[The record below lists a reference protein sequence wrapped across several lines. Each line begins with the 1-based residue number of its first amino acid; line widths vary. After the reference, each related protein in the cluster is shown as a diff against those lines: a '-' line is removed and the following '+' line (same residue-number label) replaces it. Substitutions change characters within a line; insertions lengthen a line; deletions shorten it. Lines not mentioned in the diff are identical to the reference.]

1 MRAFTQAAVLAF
13 TIVIL
18 APPAAAQQPKAG
30 FTEQRTEGGTAVTFD
45 DDLAK
50 GSTFDPMGQI
60 VRAPP
65 RAMRVWLLR
74 PRYNFVGEMLK
85 SVENL

>member
-1 MRAFTQAAVLAF
+1 MRAFTKAAVVAF
-13 TIVIL
+13 TIVVV
-18 APPAAAQQPKAG
+18 APPATAQPRNG
-30 FTEQRTEGGTAVTFD
+30 YTEHQADGGTAVTFD

-50 GSTFDPMGQI
+50 GSTFDPLGNI
-60 VRAPP
+60 VRGPP
-65 RAMRVWLLR
+65 RAVRTWLLR